1 MKTGWPPGLLQDDSR
16 PLSRW
21 FASKPDARR
30 MVRLAVATLK
40 EKPTMNDINVTITT
54 NPAEIAALI
63 EADAQAQENQAMNN
77 EATTPT
83 PEPTTTPALEQKT
96 LTPADDVTTLAMA
109 LMGGLMPIINRMVE
123 QRFAALVE
131 NAATMRLLDE
141 TTTDK
146 IIELINQRMDDHERS
161 YDHEQ
166 YDDYDRTLDRL
177 SSDVEDLERNA
188 LDRDAVGEMVS
199 DYLSENLSDEVNNL
213 LQNATATVE
222 ISV

>member
-1 MKTGWPPGLLQDDSR
+1 
-16 PLSRW
+16 
-21 FASKPDARR
+21 
-30 MVRLAVATLK
+30 
-40 EKPTMNDINVTITT
+40 MNDNVTITT

-63 EADAQAQENQAMNN
+63 EADAQAQENQTMNLILTPAPAPTP
-77 EATTPT
+77 EPT
-83 PEPTTTPALEQKT
+83 PEPTTTP
-96 LTPADDVTTLAMA
+96 TPADDVTTLAMA

-177 SSDVEDLERNA
+177 SSDVEDLERNT

>member
-1 MKTGWPPGLLQDDSR
+1 
-16 PLSRW
+16 
-21 FASKPDARR
+21 
-30 MVRLAVATLK
+30 
-40 EKPTMNDINVTITT
+40 MNDNVTITT

-63 EADAQAQENQAMNN
+63 EADAQAQENQAMNLN
-77 EATTPT
+77 PTPAPAPT
-83 PEPTTTPALEQKT
+83 PEPTTTP
-96 LTPADDVTTLAMA
+96 TPADDVTTLAMA

-177 SSDVEDLERNA
+177 SSDVEDLERNST
-188 LDRDAVGEMVS
+188 DRDAVQEMVS
-199 DYLSENLSDEVNNL
+199 DYLNENLSDEVNNL

>member
-30 MVRLAVATLK
+30 MVRLALLTLK

-63 EADAQAQENQAMNN
+63 EADAQAQENQAMNL
-77 EATTPT
+77 TPT
-83 PEPTTTPALEQKT
+83 PAPAPTPAPTPEQKT

-188 LDRDAVGEMVS
+188 LDRDAVGEMVG
-199 DYLSENLSDEVNNL
+199 DYLGEHLSDEVNNL

>member
-1 MKTGWPPGLLQDDSR
+1 
-16 PLSRW
+16 
-21 FASKPDARR
+21 
-30 MVRLAVATLK
+30 
-40 EKPTMNDINVTITT
+40 MNETQITITT

-177 SSDVEDLERNA
+177 SSDVEDLERNT
-188 LDRDAVGEMVS
+188 LDRDAVGEMVG
-199 DYLSENLSDEVNNL
+199 DYLGEHLSDEVNNL
-213 LQNATATVE
+213 LQNATIEV
-222 ISV
+222 SV

>member
-40 EKPTMNDINVTITT
+40 EKPTMNDTQITITT

-63 EADAQAQENQAMNN
+63 EADAQAQENQAMNLTPAPAPTP
-77 EATTPT
+77 EPT
-83 PEPTTTPALEQKT
+83 PEPTTAP
-96 LTPADDVTTLAMA
+96 TPADDVTTLAMA

-177 SSDVEDLERNA
+177 SSDVEDLERNT
-188 LDRDAVGEMVS
+188 LDRDVVQEIVG
-199 DYLSENLSDEVNNL
+199 DYLNENLSDEVNNL

>member
-1 MKTGWPPGLLQDDSR
+1 
-16 PLSRW
+16 
-21 FASKPDARR
+21 
-30 MVRLAVATLK
+30 
-40 EKPTMNDINVTITT
+40 MNDTQITITT

-63 EADAQAQENQAMNN
+63 EADAQAQENQAMNLN
-77 EATTPT
+77 PTPAPT
-83 PEPTTTPALEQKT
+83 PEPTTTPAPEQKT

-123 QRFAALVE
+123 QRFAKLVE
-131 NAATMRLLDE
+131 NSATMRLLDE

-177 SSDVEDLERNA
+177 SSDVEDLERNST
-188 LDRDAVGEMVS
+188 DRDAVQEMVS
-199 DYLSENLSDEVNNL
+199 DYLSENLSDEINNL

>member
-1 MKTGWPPGLLQDDSR
+1 MKTGWPPGLLQDDC
-16 PLSRW
+16 PKLSRW

-30 MVRLAVATLK
+30 MVRLALLTLK
-40 EKPTMNDINVTITT
+40 EKPTMNDTQITITT

-177 SSDVEDLERNA
+177 SSDVEDLERNT

-199 DYLSENLSDEVNNL
+199 DYLGEHLSDEVNNL
-213 LQNATATVE
+213 LQNATIEV
-222 ISV
+222 SV

>member
-1 MKTGWPPGLLQDDSR
+1 
-16 PLSRW
+16 
-21 FASKPDARR
+21 
-30 MVRLAVATLK
+30 
-40 EKPTMNDINVTITT
+40 MNDNVTITT

-63 EADAQAQENQAMNN
+63 EADAQAQENQAMNLSPTP
-77 EATTPT
+77 APAPT
-83 PEPTTTPALEQKT
+83 PEPATT

-161 YDHEQ
+161 YDHDQ
-166 YDDYDRTLDRL
+166 YDQYDRTLDAL
-177 SSDVEDLERNA
+177 SEEINEVSRNTP
-188 LDRDAVGEMVS
+188 DRDAVGEMVS
-199 DYLSENLSDEVNNL
+199 DYLNENLSDEVNNL

>member
-1 MKTGWPPGLLQDDSR
+1 
-16 PLSRW
+16 
-21 FASKPDARR
+21 
-30 MVRLAVATLK
+30 
-40 EKPTMNDINVTITT
+40 MNDTQITITT
-54 NPAEIAALI
+54 DPNQIAALI
-63 EADAQAQENQAMNN
+63 EADIQAQENQAMNLN
-77 EATTPT
+77 PT
-83 PEPTTTPALEQKT
+83 PEPTTTP
-96 LTPADDVTTLAMA
+96 TPADDVTTLAMA

-166 YDDYDRTLDRL
+166 YDDYDRTLVRL
-177 SSDVEDLERNA
+177 SSDVEDLERNT

-199 DYLSENLSDEVNNL
+199 DYLNENLSDEVNNL

>member
-1 MKTGWPPGLLQDDSR
+1 
-16 PLSRW
+16 
-21 FASKPDARR
+21 
-30 MVRLAVATLK
+30 
-40 EKPTMNDINVTITT
+40 MNDTQITITT
-54 NPAEIAALI
+54 DPNQIAALI
-63 EADAQAQENQAMNN
+63 EADIQAQENQAMNLN
-77 EATTPT
+77 PT
-83 PEPTTTPALEQKT
+83 PEPTTTP
-96 LTPADDVTTLAMA
+96 TPADDVTTLAMA

-166 YDDYDRTLDRL
+166 YDDYDRTLVRL
-177 SSDVEDLERNA
+177 SSDVEDLERNT

>member
-1 MKTGWPPGLLQDDSR
+1 
-16 PLSRW
+16 
-21 FASKPDARR
+21 
-30 MVRLAVATLK
+30 
-40 EKPTMNDINVTITT
+40 MNDINVTITT

-63 EADAQAQENQAMNN
+63 EADAQAQENQTMNLTPTP
-77 EATTPT
+77 APTPT
-83 PEPTTTPALEQKT
+83 PEPTTTPAPEQKT

-177 SSDVEDLERNA
+177 SSDVEDLERNT

-199 DYLSENLSDEVNNL
+199 DYLNENLSDEVNNL
-213 LQNATATVE
+213 LQNATIEV
-222 ISV
+222 SV

>member
-1 MKTGWPPGLLQDDSR
+1 
-16 PLSRW
+16 
-21 FASKPDARR
+21 
-30 MVRLAVATLK
+30 
-40 EKPTMNDINVTITT
+40 MNDTQITITT

-83 PEPTTTPALEQKT
+83 PEPKEPQIGDEIAALG
-96 LTPADDVTTLAMA
+96 LHMFD
-109 LMGGLMPIINRMVE
+109 GLMPLINRIVE
-123 QRFAALVE
+123 AKFAQLVE

-177 SSDVEDLERNA
+177 SSDVEDLERNT

>member
-1 MKTGWPPGLLQDDSR
+1 
-16 PLSRW
+16 
-21 FASKPDARR
+21 
-30 MVRLAVATLK
+30 
-40 EKPTMNDINVTITT
+40 MNDINVTITT

-63 EADAQAQENQAMNN
+63 EADAQAQENQTMNLN
-77 EATTPT
+77 PTPAPAPT
-83 PEPTTTPALEQKT
+83 PEPKAP
-96 LTPADDVTTLAMA
+96 TPADDVTTLAMA

-177 SSDVEDLERNA
+177 SSDVEDLERNT

-199 DYLSENLSDEVNNL
+199 DYLGEHLSDEVNNL
-213 LQNATATVE
+213 LQNATIEV
-222 ISV
+222 SV

>member
-1 MKTGWPPGLLQDDSR
+1 
-16 PLSRW
+16 
-21 FASKPDARR
+21 
-30 MVRLAVATLK
+30 
-40 EKPTMNDINVTITT
+40 MNETQVTITT

-63 EADAQAQENQAMNN
+63 EADAQAQENQAMSLTPTPAPAPTP
-77 EATTPT
+77 EPT
-83 PEPTTTPALEQKT
+83 PEPTTT

-177 SSDVEDLERNA
+177 SSDVEDLERNT

-199 DYLSENLSDEVNNL
+199 DYLNENLSDEINNL

>member
-1 MKTGWPPGLLQDDSR
+1 
-16 PLSRW
+16 
-21 FASKPDARR
+21 
-30 MVRLAVATLK
+30 
-40 EKPTMNDINVTITT
+40 MNDTQITITT
-54 NPAEIAALI
+54 DPNQIAALI
-63 EADAQAQENQAMNN
+63 EADIQAQENQAMNLN
-77 EATTPT
+77 PT
-83 PEPTTTPALEQKT
+83 PEPTTTP
-96 LTPADDVTTLAMA
+96 TPADDVTTLAMA

-166 YDDYDRTLDRL
+166 YDDYDRTLVRL
-177 SSDVEDLERNA
+177 SSDVEDLERNT

-199 DYLSENLSDEVNNL
+199 DYLNENLSDEVNNL
-213 LQNATATVE
+213 LQNATIEV
-222 ISV
+222 SV

>member
-1 MKTGWPPGLLQDDSR
+1 
-16 PLSRW
+16 
-21 FASKPDARR
+21 
-30 MVRLAVATLK
+30 
-40 EKPTMNDINVTITT
+40 MNDTQITITT

-63 EADAQAQENQAMNN
+63 EADAQAQENQTMNN

-83 PEPTTTPALEQKT
+83 PEPTPTPAPEQKT
-96 LTPADDVTTLAMA
+96 PTPADDVTTLAMA

-177 SSDVEDLERNA
+177 SSDVEDLERNT

-199 DYLSENLSDEVNNL
+199 DYLNENLSDEVNNL

>member
-1 MKTGWPPGLLQDDSR
+1 
-16 PLSRW
+16 
-21 FASKPDARR
+21 
-30 MVRLAVATLK
+30 
-40 EKPTMNDINVTITT
+40 MNDNVTITT

-83 PEPTTTPALEQKT
+83 PEPTTTPAPEQKT

-146 IIELINQRMDDHERS
+146 IIELINQRMDDHENT

-177 SSDVEDLERNA
+177 SSDVEDLERNTP
-188 LDRDAVGEMVS
+188 DRDAVQEMVG
-199 DYLSENLSDEVNNL
+199 DYLGEHLSDEVNNL
-213 LQNATATVE
+213 LQNATIEV
-222 ISV
+222 SV

>member
-1 MKTGWPPGLLQDDSR
+1 
-16 PLSRW
+16 
-21 FASKPDARR
+21 
-30 MVRLAVATLK
+30 
-40 EKPTMNDINVTITT
+40 MNDTQTTITITT

-63 EADAQAQENQAMNN
+63 EADAQAQENQAMNLTPAPAPAPTP
-77 EATTPT
+77 EPT
-83 PEPTTTPALEQKT
+83 PEPTTTP
-96 LTPADDVTTLAMA
+96 TPADDVTTLAMA

-177 SSDVEDLERNA
+177 SSDVEDLERNST
-188 LDRDAVGEMVS
+188 DRDAVGEMVS
-199 DYLSENLSDEVNNL
+199 DYLNENLSDEVNNL

>member
-1 MKTGWPPGLLQDDSR
+1 
-16 PLSRW
+16 
-21 FASKPDARR
+21 
-30 MVRLAVATLK
+30 
-40 EKPTMNDINVTITT
+40 MNDTQITITT

-63 EADAQAQENQAMNN
+63 EADAQAQENQTMNLN
-77 EATTPT
+77 PT
-83 PEPTTTPALEQKT
+83 PEPTTTP
-96 LTPADDVTTLAMA
+96 TPADDVTTLAMA

-177 SSDVEDLERNA
+177 SSDVEDLERNT

-199 DYLSENLSDEVNNL
+199 DYLNENLSDEVNNL
-213 LQNATATVE
+213 LQNATIEV
-222 ISV
+222 SV

>member
-1 MKTGWPPGLLQDDSR
+1 
-16 PLSRW
+16 
-21 FASKPDARR
+21 
-30 MVRLAVATLK
+30 
-40 EKPTMNDINVTITT
+40 MNDTQITITT
-54 NPAEIAALI
+54 DPNQIAALI
-63 EADAQAQENQAMNN
+63 EADIQAQENQAMNLN
-77 EATTPT
+77 PT
-83 PEPTTTPALEQKT
+83 PEPTTTP
-96 LTPADDVTTLAMA
+96 TPADDVTTLAMA

-177 SSDVEDLERNA
+177 SSDVEDLERNT

>member
-1 MKTGWPPGLLQDDSR
+1 
-16 PLSRW
+16 
-21 FASKPDARR
+21 
-30 MVRLAVATLK
+30 
-40 EKPTMNDINVTITT
+40 MNDINVTITT

-177 SSDVEDLERNA
+177 SSDVEDLERNT

>member
-1 MKTGWPPGLLQDDSR
+1 MNLT
-16 PLSRW
+16 
-21 FASKPDARR
+21 
-30 MVRLAVATLK
+30 
-40 EKPTMNDINVTITT
+40 PT
-54 NPAEIAALI
+54 PAP
-63 EADAQAQENQAMNN
+63 
-77 EATTPT
+77 TPT
-83 PEPTTTPALEQKT
+83 PEPTTTPAPEQKT

-177 SSDVEDLERNA
+177 SSDVEDLERNT

-199 DYLSENLSDEVNNL
+199 DYLNENLSDEVNNL
-213 LQNATATVE
+213 LQNATIEV
-222 ISV
+222 SV

>member
-1 MKTGWPPGLLQDDSR
+1 
-16 PLSRW
+16 
-21 FASKPDARR
+21 
-30 MVRLAVATLK
+30 
-40 EKPTMNDINVTITT
+40 MNDTQITITT

-96 LTPADDVTTLAMA
+96 LTPADATRRDVTTLAMA

-177 SSDVEDLERNA
+177 SSDVEDLERNT

-199 DYLSENLSDEVNNL
+199 DYLGEHLSDEVNNL
-213 LQNATATVE
+213 LQNATIEV
-222 ISV
+222 SV